1 LIIIRILAAG
11 AALLAATP
19 ALADQRDFRL
29 VNRTG
34 YVVSEVYVSPSA
46 TDNWEE
52 DVMGTDTLAKD
63 ASVNISFNDRGK
75 ACLYDMKLVHDD
87 GDTATW
93 TKINL
98 CEVSVVT
105 VRYDKDGDPVA
116 EFD

>member
-1 LIIIRILAAG
+1 MLSFIIAV
-11 AALLAATP
+11 AALATSSP
-19 ALADQRDFRL
+19 ALADKRDFRL

-34 YVVSEVYVSPSA
+34 YVVSEVYVSPTA
-46 TDNWEE
+46 ADNWEE

-63 ASVNISFNDRGK
+63 AGVNISFADRGK
-75 ACLYDMKLVHDD
+75 ACMYDMKLVHDD

>member
-1 LIIIRILAAG
+1 MRLFFAAAG
-11 AALLAATP
+11 AALLIASP

-34 YVVSEVYVSPSA
+34 YVVNEVYVSPSA
-46 TDNWEE
+46 TDDWEE
-52 DVMGTDTLAKD
+52 DVMGRDTLGSD
-63 ASVNISFNDRGK
+63 ESVNISFPNRGK
-75 ACLYDMKLVHDD
+75 ACLYDLKLVHAD

-93 TKINL
+93 SKINL

>member
-1 LIIIRILAAG
+1 MYLRVITAAV
-11 AALLAATP
+11 ALLAATP
-19 ALADQRDFRL
+19 ALADQRDFKL

-46 TDNWEE
+46 ADDWEE
-52 DVMGTDTLAKD
+52 DVMGSDTLAKD
-63 ASVNISFNDRGK
+63 ASVNISFPNRGK

-105 VRYDKDGDPVA
+105 VRYDKDGDPSA